1 MLNYQR
7 VNYGG
12 IWGSKFW
19 RQPLQITVN
28 HRTIHGSKW
37 AMFNSNVL
45 NAQTRI
51 HLDPVKSPCF
61 MMKSHQNP
69 IVWYF
74 SWRNPMKSHQNPI
87 FSYFSWRNPIRIPCF
102 HIFHGEILWN
112 PIRIPMNSAPLSL
125 SKAKDTPGGP
135 AAPFF
140 HGSGS
145 PGSSGGSPS
154 LESPNDGFKG
164 KDDGFIGNRLDFGF

>member
-1 MLNYQR
+1 
-7 VNYGG
+7 
-12 IWGSKFW
+12 
-19 RQPLQITVN
+19 
-28 HRTIHGSKW
+28 
-37 AMFNSNVL
+37 
-45 NAQTRI
+45 
-51 HLDPVKSPCF
+51 
-61 MMKSHQNP
+61 
-69 IVWYF
+69 
-74 SWRNPMKSHQNPI
+74 
-87 FSYFSWRNPIRIPCF
+87 
-102 HIFHGEILWN
+102 
-112 PIRIPMNSAPLSL
+112 MNSAPLSL